1 MHMPPSLQQTNWAKI
16 TVRCWGSSQCVWNR
30 IRLPKDDMSF
40 ESGTRVRKVA
50 FLGCGTADHIQWGN
64 RSSREL
70 SDNTPKVDSDTQ
82 CGCHLTNAGES
93 SYIKQKLACSR
104 SLAWWLE
111 LGIFRMLSHRGGGVG
126 DGGGRRGDGSSKK
139 SIFSCRE
146 ALIILKQGCQISI
159 AGCLSSVRQ
168 QSRTF
173 ISKLRVII
181 TGFWLV
187 ASGTSAHHWWCR
199 SAVMKMLPR

>member
-1 MHMPPSLQQTNWAKI
+1 MVEA
-16 TVRCWGSSQCVWNR
+16 SSYWR
-30 IRLPKDDMSF
+30 
-40 ESGTRVRKVA
+40 RKMTSNSWHQLNNLWQ
-50 FLGCGTADHIQWGN
+50 FRTA
-64 RSSREL
+64 
-70 SDNTPKVDSDTQ
+70 VDSYAP
-82 CGCHLTNAGES
+82 CGCHLTNARES
-93 SYIKQKLACSR
+93 SYIKERLARSHSLYGWNFQNAFSSR
-104 SLAWWLE
+104 WRCRWRRKE
-111 LGIFRMLSHRGGGVG
+111 GRKGG
-126 DGGGRRGDGSSKK
+126 GSSKK